1 MRSFLSV
8 VAVSLLCSCATSEP
22 PRDEVLPAASMS
34 SAGAPNS
41 PSARTIRLTGVLDA
55 VRSTRVVVPQL
66 TGPAR
71 QMTLT
76 RIIPNGSEVSAGDI
90 VAEFAGVEQIDL
102 ARESAARYE
111 DLSFQV
117 RQREADN
124 IANLERRR
132 SAVQQAEADL
142 AKALLEVSKAEI
154 LSAIEAEQNVIRA
167 EKARLKV
174 ESLARS
180 DAENERVDAAAL
192 RILEL
197 QRDRQRSAFERAE
210 ANLERLRLRAAIG
223 GMVAHATRYSNGAMI
238 RPQEGDQMRR
248 NNSLLSIFDPTEMLV
263 RATVAEP
270 DGALLQPGLEAV
282 VYVDAYPDLALRARF
297 ASASPVASATF
308 GNSIKTFTAVFRLVD
323 SDPRLMPDLSAA
335 VVFESVEIEEPDVT
349 GHSVEILSGAGVP

>member
-1 MRSFLSV
+1 MGSPIGDSNAVRSVCCGCVTSVFLYD
-8 VAVSLLCSCATSEP
+8 LRATA
-22 PRDEVLPAASMS
+22 RDEVLPAASMS

-76 RIIPNGSEVSAGDI
+76 RIIPNGSEVVAGDI

-102 ARESAARYE
+102 ARESAARFE

-223 GMVAHATRYSNGAMI
+223 RDGGACDALQQW
-238 RPQEGDQMRR
+238 RNDSSAGRRSDETQQLPAQHLRSDGDAGSCHCRR
-248 NNSLLSIFDPTEMLV
+248 AG
-263 RATVAEP
+263 R
-270 DGALLQPGLEAV
+270 
-282 VYVDAYPDLALRARF
+282 R
-297 ASASPVASATF
+297 PVAA
-308 GNSIKTFTAVFRLVD
+308 GAR
-323 SDPRLMPDLSAA
+323 
-335 VVFESVEIEEPDVT
+335 
-349 GHSVEILSGAGVP
+349 SGGLR